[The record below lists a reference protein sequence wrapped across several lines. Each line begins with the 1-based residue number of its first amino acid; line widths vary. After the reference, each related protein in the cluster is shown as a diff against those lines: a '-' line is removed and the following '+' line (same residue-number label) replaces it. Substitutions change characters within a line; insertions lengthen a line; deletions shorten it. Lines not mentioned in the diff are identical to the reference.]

1 MLNFSQWLRQ
11 LDFSWFLQNGL
22 LLAAALPCLVFHEYC
37 HGRVAYQL
45 GDSTAKRAGRLTLNP
60 LAHIDWIGLAAMVFC
75 RFGWAK
81 PVPVNMVKLRH
92 PKRDMAIVALA
103 GPLSNV
109 LLAFVALLLQAL
121 CSLIS
126 YMMESV
132 IVSNIGLYFYYVAI
146 LSSGLAVFNLFPIP
160 PLDGSKVL
168 FSLLPDAWYL
178 RILRYERYGSIL
190 LIVLLIAGVLDA
202 PLVFLRNGLF
212 DALASAAYFLV
223 SKLYEV
229 FL

>member
-11 LDFSWFLQNGL
+11 LDFSWFLQTAL

-37 HGRVAYQL
+37 HGRVAYLL

-60 LAHIDWIGLAAMVFC
+60 LAHIDWMGLAAMVLC

-81 PVPVNMVKLRH
+81 PVPVSMRQMRR

-103 GPLSNV
+103 GPASNV
-109 LLAFVALLLQAL
+109 VLAFLALLLQAT

-126 YMMESV
+126 YVAESTLL
-132 IVSNIGLYFYYVAI
+132 SNIALYFYYVAI
-146 LSSGLAVFNLFPIP
+146 LSTGLAVFNLFPIP

-168 FSLLPDAWYL
+168 FSLLPDTWYL

-190 LIVLLIAGVLDA
+190 LIVLLFSGVLDA
-202 PLVFLRNGLF
+202 PLTLLRNGLF
-212 DALASAAYFLV
+212 NALADAAYFLV
-223 SKLYEV
+223 GKLYEV

>member
-1 MLNFSQWLRQ
+1 MLTFSQWLRQ
-11 LDFSWFLQNGL
+11 LDFSWLRQSAL

-37 HGRVAYQL
+37 HGRAAYLL
-45 GDSTAKRAGRLTLNP
+45 GDATAKRAGRLTLNP
-60 LAHIDWIGLAAMVFC
+60 LAHIDWMGLAAMVFC

-81 PVPVNMVKLRH
+81 PVPVSMQRLHH

-109 LLAFVALLLQAL
+109 VLAFIALLLQAL
-121 CSLIS
+121 CSLIG
-126 YMMESV
+126 YATENEIAASV
-132 IVSNIGLYFYYVAI
+132 GTYFYLVAL
-146 LSSGLAVFNLFPIP
+146 LSAGLAVFNLFPVP

-178 RILRYERYGSIL
+178 HILRYERYGSIL
-190 LIVLLIAGVLDA
+190 LIALLFSGVLDT

-212 DALASAAYFLV
+212 DALADAAYFLV
-223 SKLYEV
+223 GKLYEV